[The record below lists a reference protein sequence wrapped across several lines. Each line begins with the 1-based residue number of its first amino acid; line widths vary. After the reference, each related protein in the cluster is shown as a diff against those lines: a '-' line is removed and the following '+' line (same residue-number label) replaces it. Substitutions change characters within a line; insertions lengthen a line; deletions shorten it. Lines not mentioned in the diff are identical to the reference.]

1 MPLFLR
7 FEDLSMSDLIELKA
21 QADELGI
28 KYSPN
33 ISEATLQQRINDALS
48 GTQDSNDTLGE
59 LTPVPVLSQA
69 EKIKQ
74 IR

>member
-7 FEDLSMSDLIELKA
+7 FEDLSMSDLINLKA

-33 ISEATLQQRINDALS
+33 ISVATLQ
-48 GTQDSNDTLGE
+48 
-59 LTPVPVLSQA
+59 
-69 EKIKQ
+69 
-74 IR
+74 